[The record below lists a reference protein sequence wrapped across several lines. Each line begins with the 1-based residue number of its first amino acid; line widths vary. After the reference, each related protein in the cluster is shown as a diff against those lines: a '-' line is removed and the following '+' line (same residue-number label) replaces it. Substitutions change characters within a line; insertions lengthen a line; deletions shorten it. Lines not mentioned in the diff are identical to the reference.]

1 MTTETEVVQ
10 YRPLT
15 LLVHLQAL
23 LERGRIS
30 AGNQRRDLTDGT
42 VAETYDYVTET
53 LTALEDKTKAVMA
66 NEVRQHPA
74 WPWMTKVKG
83 IGPQTASLM
92 LAYLLPPIPEKG
104 PSSWYKAA
112 GLYAIQVTGKDGEPE
127 SRMPRYSHLEKGQR
141 ATWHPRLRRNLY
153 VVGTSLMRA
162 SGFYYEF
169 YIQVK
174 SALALKHPD
183 WKGRSHAV
191 AFWKMVKLFLAHLYE
206 VWAQAEGIQ
215 TRGAYP
221 MEILG
226 HVKIE
231 VPWEGG

>member
-1 MTTETEVVQ
+1 MVTADTTTQ
-10 YRPLT
+10 YRPLNK
-15 LLVHLQAL
+15 LVHLQAV

-30 AGNQRRDLTDGT
+30 AGNQRLGIDDLTVGIMYDAVT
-42 VAETYDYVTET
+42 STLAKLEQETKD
-53 LTALEDKTKAVMA
+53 LIAQ
-66 NEVRQHPA
+66 EVKQHPA
-74 WPWMTKVKG
+74 WYWMEKVKG

-112 GLYAIQVTGKDGEPE
+112 GLYAIPVEGKNGPE
-127 SRMPRYSHLEKGQR
+127 SRMPRYQHLKSGEK

-162 SGFYYEF
+162 GGFYYDF
-169 YIQVK
+169 YIQAK
-174 SALALKHPD
+174 EAYTNKHPD
-183 WKGRSHAV
+183 WKGRNHAV

-206 VWAQAEGIQ
+206 VWAQAEGVEV
-215 TRGAYP
+215 RGPYP